1 MTVTPPRTGVTDT
14 EIGGGVTVKATPLLG
29 TLFTVT
35 MTVALPIDRVAGTG
49 TEMLVVVQLVAL
61 PAPIPPNVTVLDPW
75 GIPKFV
81 PVIVTVDPIGPE
93 EGFRFVIVG
102 ATLPPPAALK
112 AATAAPQLL
121 LADSDAFAATL
132 PAVPWI

>member
-1 MTVTPPRTGVTDT
+1 M
-14 EIGGGVTVKATPLLG
+14 TVKATPLLG

-81 PVIVTVDPIGPE
+81 PVIVTGDPTAPE
-93 EGFRFVIVG
+93 AGFRLVIMG
-102 ATLPPPAALK
+102 AVLPLPLAGLN
-112 AATAAPQLL
+112 AATAAPQLA
-121 LADSDAFAATL
+121 LADSVAVATMPPAA
-132 PAVPWI
+132 PWT